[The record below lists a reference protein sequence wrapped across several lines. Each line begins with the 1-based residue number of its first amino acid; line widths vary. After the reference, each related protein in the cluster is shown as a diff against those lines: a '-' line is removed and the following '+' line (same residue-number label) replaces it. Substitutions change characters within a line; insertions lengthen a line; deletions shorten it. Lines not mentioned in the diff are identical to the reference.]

1 MMFTGI
7 VSEIGVV
14 TARVDDGMTMRITV
28 RAPATSSDAAVGDSI
43 AINGVCLTAIAV
55 TAEEFVV
62 EAVAETIGRT
72 SIGSVGAGDKL
83 NLERPVQVSG
93 RFDGHVVQGHVDGV
107 ATVVSVSVEGSAH
120 RVRLDIPARLSRYVV
135 EKGSIA
141 LDGTSLTLTAVSA
154 PGNASPWV
162 EVVLIPHTIEAT
174 SLGSKHPGDPV
185 NVEVD
190 IIAKYVE
197 RMTEM
202 NR

>member
-1 MMFTGI
+1 MFTGI

-14 TARVDDGMTMRITV
+14 TNRIVDGMTMRLTV
-28 RAPATSSDAAVGDSI
+28 RAPTTSSDASIGDSI
-43 AINGVCLTAIAV
+43 AVNGVCLTAIAA

-62 EAVAETIGRT
+62 EAVAETLERT
-72 SIGSVGAGDKL
+72 SLGQVEVGDRL
-83 NLERPVQVSG
+83 NLERPVRASG

-107 ATVVSVSVEGSAH
+107 ATVVSVSAEGSAH
-120 RVRLDIPARLSRYVV
+120 RVRLDIPDRLGRYTV

-141 LDGTSLTLTAVSA
+141 LDGTSLTLTAVSPA
-154 PGNASPWV
+154 GGTSPWV